1 MTENHS
7 IIGGQ
12 LVVSDKKQQHL
23 IKGFCFEASE
33 DLLEEKCQA
42 NILCTLSLWTC
53 SAGNDNE
60 YQIKFH
66 CKYNLCCKS
75 CSFKYFFLQII
86 NGFLLKPT
94 DLSTKCMANYN
105 DWNEKLNFD

>member
-42 NILCTLSLWTC
+42 NILC
-53 SAGNDNE
+53 
-60 YQIKFH
+60 
-66 CKYNLCCKS
+66 
-75 CSFKYFFLQII
+75 II
-86 NGFLLKPT
+86 FVDVQCGQ
-94 DLSTKCMANYN
+94 
-105 DWNEKLNFD
+105 